1 VDDEAL
7 AEAMKER
14 GLGTPATRA
23 ATIEELIAKT
33 YIERQGKELVPQSK
47 AFQLHQFLHAKGM
60 SALTEPQ
67 LTGEWEFKLKEIEKN
82 KYTSRQFIG
91 DIKAQVI
98 DIVKILNQP
107 RPSWVLEPAVPSPTD
122 GNPLMTDGEKYYS
135 QDKVGTTEKPK
146 MVIYMAMNGHTI
158 TPAEVAQLIKDRR
171 IGPFDDFKSM
181 KSGKNFTGFIDLVDP
196 DTIKPRNSDKKPAE
210 ETKPVVEGE
219 EAAPAKKPRKTKPK
233 APSGKL
239 KATLY
244 FPPREGADGNPDAFE
259 PTWPVLGP
267 CPVSG
272 LPVQQTPSAGYRV
285 CPQKALEAGA
295 KKTFSLN
302 AQMLQCPISPEDVS
316 ALLNQGRTT
325 EKRFVSNRTKRPFN
339 AFLVADKEKGWWFAF
354 PPRAPKGSKGKPKAE
369 KPAEGGE
376 PF

>member
-1 VDDEAL
+1 
-7 AEAMKER
+7 
-14 GLGTPATRA
+14 
-23 ATIEELIAKT
+23 
-33 YIERQGKELVPQSK
+33 
-47 AFQLHQFLHAKGM
+47 M